1 MMGAWGK
8 YSNPPSKDSP
18 ELQEIKRLHYLWS
31 SANNTRVLPLTF
43 KGEASEELLDFFWEK
58 LWVDKQMRNPVP
70 EEWRL
75 KFPSREGWLAMTA
88 AQLQQI
94 AGQFGLSKSGTKLTL
109 YTKILDNILSNTPSN
124 LYLPLEQL
132 NERVP
137 IFPYSEDAE
146 KISKLYLDTE
156 ISYSNFSQILK
167 YTYFTPETFKEII
180 KWDEKFPDGIL
191 DADKDGSM
199 VFGRY
204 FPYYLLSNPH
214 FDLNLLL
221 LRDPAVLY
229 DRHRISA
236 GDNSLAKQL
245 VSGDNTLLKD
255 GDWVKDLLSNNQLLT
270 LELLTTIFADYFT
283 EDVRHSS
290 DFISDSGVKDGLK
303 RMVATKEEW
312 GESLV
317 SNPCFP
323 ESLIRFLVQ
332 TYPDLLEDALRNP
345 NLSSEFIM
353 EVWSD
358 LTFNQMAILIEHNHF
373 VPRVLIRS
381 LFGIKEDVPKF
392 DSTLTALYMGKWH
405 NSLISASQSERKRFE
420 LFNNALLQYHF
431 PLDILKDIRP
441 NTEDND
447 YLEYIEDTSGSLD
460 AEHLAKNPNPD
471 ILEYALDNFPVFLKG
486 GSPRYAIAQNPSLTK
501 RWWAD
506 MGNASTVSL
515 LENYYSDFD
524 ADDVA
529 KNPALTQDFIE
540 KYWQNGRDQNDK
552 SYTGLSNY
560 TSELTSN
567 LAFFPYD
574 PTPEWASGLFNWRF

>member
-1 MMGAWGK
+1 MTAWGK

-31 SANNTRVLPLTF
+31 GANDRIVLPLTF

-88 AQLQQI
+88 AQLKQI
-94 AGQFGLSKSGTKLTL
+94 AGQLGLSKSGTKLTL
-109 YTKILDNILSNTPSN
+109 YTKILGEMLDSTSAN

-137 IFPYSEDAE
+137 IFPYSEDAD

-156 ISYSNFSQILK
+156 IVDGANQMNAILK
-167 YTYFTPETFKEII
+167 HTYFTPETFKEII

-204 FPYYLLSNPH
+204 FPFHLLNNPH

-221 LRDPAVLY
+221 LRDPALLY

-245 VSGDNTLLKD
+245 VSGNNTLLGD
-255 GDWVKDLLSNNQLLT
+255 GNWAKNLLSNNQLLT

-283 EDVRHSS
+283 QDVRHSS
-290 DFISDSGVKDGLK
+290 DVISDRGIKDGLK
-303 RMVATKEEW
+303 KMVATNEAW

-345 NLSSEFIM
+345 TLSSEFIM
-353 EVWSD
+353 EVWGD
-358 LTFNQMAILIEHNHF
+358 LTFDQMDILIKHNHF
-373 VPRVLIRS
+373 VPRVLIR
-381 LFGIKEDVPKF
+381 D
-392 DSTLTALYMGKWH
+392 
-405 NSLISASQSERKRFE
+405 
-420 LFNNALLQYHF
+420 
-431 PLDILKDIRP
+431 
-441 NTEDND
+441 
-447 YLEYIEDTSGSLD
+447 
-460 AEHLAKNPNPD
+460 
-471 ILEYALDNFPVFLKG
+471 
-486 GSPRYAIAQNPSLTK
+486 
-501 RWWAD
+501 
-506 MGNASTVSL
+506 
-515 LENYYSDFD
+515 
-524 ADDVA
+524 
-529 KNPALTQDFIE
+529 
-540 KYWQNGRDQNDK
+540 
-552 SYTGLSNY
+552 
-560 TSELTSN
+560 
-567 LAFFPYD
+567 
-574 PTPEWASGLFNWRF
+574 

>member
-1 MMGAWGK
+1 MLV
-8 YSNPPSKDSP
+8 ST
-18 ELQEIKRLHYLWS
+18 
-31 SANNTRVLPLTF
+31 SA
-43 KGEASEELLDFFWEK
+43 
-58 LWVDKQMRNPVP
+58 
-70 EEWRL
+70 
-75 KFPSREGWLAMTA
+75 
-88 AQLQQI
+88 
-94 AGQFGLSKSGTKLTL
+94 
-109 YTKILDNILSNTPSN
+109 N

-137 IFPYSEDAE
+137 IFPYSEDAD

-156 ISYSNFSQILK
+156 LVAGANQMNQILK
-167 YTYFTPETFKEII
+167 HTYFTPETFKEII
-180 KWDEKFPDGIL
+180 KWDEKFPDGML
-191 DADKDGSM
+191 NADKDGSM

-204 FPYYLLSNPH
+204 FPYYLLNNPH

-245 VSGDNTLLKD
+245 VSGDNTLLGD
-255 GDWVKDLLSNNQLLT
+255 GSWVRNLLKNNQLLT
-270 LELLTTIFADYFT
+270 LELLKTLFADYFT
-283 EDVRHSS
+283 EDTE
-290 DFISDSGVKDGLK
+290 IGVQDGLK
-303 RMVATKEEW
+303 KMVATNRGW
-312 GESLV
+312 GEVLV

-323 ESLIRFLVQ
+323 QSLIRFLVQ
-332 TYPDLLEDALRNP
+332 TYPDLLEDALSNP
-345 NLSSEFIM
+345 TLSSDFIM

-358 LTFNQMAILIEHNHF
+358 LTFDQMDILIKHNHF

-405 NSLISASQSERKRFE
+405 NYIISASESERNRFQ
-420 LFNNALLQYHF
+420 LFTNLIRQYHF
-431 PLDILKDIRP
+431 PLDMLKDIRP

-447 YLEYIEDTSGSLD
+447 YLEYIGDKARSLD
-460 AEHLAKNPNPD
+460 AQNLAKNPNPE
-471 ILEYALDNFPVFLKG
+471 ILEYALDNFPVFLEG
-486 GSPRYAIAQNPSLTK
+486 SSPRYAIAQNPSLTK
-501 RWWAD
+501 I
-506 MGNASTVSL
+506 GEGTVSL
-515 LENYYSDFD
+515 LEKHYSDFD

-540 KYWQNGRDQNDK
+540 KYWENGHDPNNK

-560 TSELTSN
+560 TSDLTSN
-567 LAFFPYD
+567 PAFFPYD

>member
-1 MMGAWGK
+1 MTAWGK

-18 ELQEIKRLHYLWS
+18 QLQEIKRLHYLWS
-31 SANNTRVLPLTF
+31 EGGGRIVLPLTF
-43 KGEASEELLDFFWEK
+43 KGEASEELLDFLWEK
-58 LWVDKQMRNPVP
+58 SWVDKQMRNPVP

-88 AQLQQI
+88 AQLKQI
-94 AGQFGLSKSGTKLTL
+94 AGQLGLSKSGTKLTL
-109 YTKILDNILSNTPSN
+109 YTKILEYMLNNTPSN

-156 ISYSNFSQILK
+156 IAYQNFSQILK

-191 DADKDGSM
+191 DADKDASM

-204 FPYYLLSNPH
+204 FPYYLLTNPH

-245 VSGDNTLLKD
+245 VSGNNTLLGD
-255 GDWVKDLLSNNQLLT
+255 GTWAKNLLSNNQLLT
-270 LELLTTIFADYFT
+270 LELLITIFADYFT
-283 EDVRHSS
+283 TDVVESR
-290 DFISDSGVKDGLK
+290 FPTISDRGVKDGLK
-303 RMVATKEEW
+303 RMVATNEAW
-312 GESLV
+312 GEALV
-317 SNPCFP
+317 GNPCFP
-323 ESLIRFLVQ
+323 ESLIQFLVQ
-332 TYPDLLEDALRNP
+332 TYPDLLEDALQNP
-345 NLSSEFIM
+345 NLSSDFIM

-358 LTFNQMAILIEHNHF
+358 LTFDQMDVLLTHNHF

-405 NSLISASQSERKRFE
+405 NYIISGSEGERNRFQ
-420 LFNNALLQYHF
+420 LFDKVLRQYHL
-431 PLDILKDIRP
+431 PLDMLKDIRP

-447 YLEYIEDTSGSLD
+447 YLQYIGDKVNLD
-460 AEHLAKNPNPD
+460 ADILAKNPNPE
-471 ILEYALDNFPVFLKG
+471 ILEYALDNFPVFLEG

-501 RWWAD
+501 ILID

-515 LENYYSDFD
+515 LEKHYPDFD

-529 KNPALTQDFIE
+529 KNPALTKGFIE
-540 KYWQNGRDQNDK
+540 KYWQNGRTPNDK
-552 SYTGLSNY
+552 TYTGLSNHL
-560 TSELTSN
+560 SDLTSN
-567 LAFFPYD
+567 PAFFPYD

>member
-1 MMGAWGK
+1 MTAWGQ

-31 SANNTRVLPLTF
+31 GANDRIVLPLTF
-43 KGEASEELLDFFWEK
+43 KGEASEELLDFLWEK

-88 AQLQQI
+88 AQLKQI
-94 AGQFGLSKSGTKLTL
+94 AGQLGLSKSGTKLTL
-109 YTKILDNILSNTPSN
+109 YTKILEYMLDNTSAN

-156 ISYSNFSQILK
+156 IVEGANQMNAILK
-167 YTYFTPETFKEII
+167 HTYFTPETFKEII

-204 FPYYLLSNPH
+204 FPYYLLNNPH

-221 LRDPAVLY
+221 LRDPALLY

-245 VSGDNTLLKD
+245 VSGNNTLLGD
-255 GDWVKDLLSNNQLLT
+255 GTWAKNLLSNNQLLT

-283 EDVRHSS
+283 QDVRHSS
-290 DFISDSGVKDGLK
+290 DVISDRGIKDGLK
-303 RMVATKEEW
+303 KMVATNEAW

-345 NLSSEFIM
+345 TLSSEFIM

-358 LTFNQMAILIEHNHF
+358 LTFDQMDILIKHNHF

-392 DSTLTALYMGKWH
+392 DSTLTAWYMGKWH
-405 NSLISASQSERKRFE
+405 NYIISASESERNRFQ
-420 LFNNALLQYHF
+420 LFTNLLRQYHF
-431 PLDILKDIRP
+431 PLDMLKDIRP

-447 YLEYIEDTSGSLD
+447 YLEYIGDKARSLD
-460 AEHLAKNPNPD
+460 AEQLAKNPNPE

-501 RWWAD
+501 ILTDR
-506 MGNASTVSL
+506 GNASTVSL
-515 LENYYSDFD
+515 LENYYSAFD

-540 KYWQNGRDQNDK
+540 KYWQNGRDSMGV

-560 TSELTSN
+560 TSDLTSN
-567 LAFFPYD
+567 PAFFPYD

>member
-1 MMGAWGK
+1 MTAWGQ

-31 SANNTRVLPLTF
+31 GANDRIVLPLTF

-58 LWVDKQMRNPVP
+58 LWVEKPMRNPVP

-88 AQLQQI
+88 AQLKEI
-94 AGQFGLSKSGTKLTL
+94 AGQLGLSKSGTKLKI
-109 YTKILDNILSNTPSN
+109 YTSILSYMLKSLPSN
-124 LYLPLEQL
+124 IYLPLEQL
-132 NERVP
+132 NQRVP
-137 IFPYSEDAE
+137 IFPYAEDANN
-146 KISKLYLDTE
+146 ISKLYLDTQTSPSDMIE
-156 ISYSNFSQILK
+156 ILRN
-167 YTYFTPETFKEII
+167 TYFTPETFKEII
-180 KWDEKFPDGIL
+180 KWDEKFPDGML

-204 FPYYLLSNPH
+204 FPYYLLKNPH

-245 VSGDNTLLKD
+245 VSGDNTLLAD
-255 GDWVKDLLSNNQLLT
+255 GNWEKNFLRNNQLLT

-283 EDVRHSS
+283 QDVRHSS
-290 DFISDSGVKDGLK
+290 DVISDRGIKDGLK
-303 RMVATKEEW
+303 KMVATNEAW

-353 EVWSD
+353 EVWSN
-358 LTFNQMAILIEHNHF
+358 LTFDQMDILITHNHF

-405 NSLISASQSERKRFE
+405 NYIISASESERNRFQ
-420 LFNNALLQYHF
+420 LFTNLLRQYHF
-431 PLDILKDIRP
+431 PLDMLKDIRP

-447 YLEYIEDTSGSLD
+447 YLEYIGDKARSLD
-460 AEHLAKNPNPD
+460 AEHLAKNPNPE

-486 GSPRYAIAQNPSLTK
+486 GSPRYAIAQNPSLSI
-501 RWWAD
+501 A
-506 MGNASTVSL
+506 V
-515 LENYYSDFD
+515 LEKHYSDFD

-540 KYWQNGRDQNDK
+540 KYWQDGEVATK
-552 SYTGLSNY
+552 GLSNY
-560 TSELTSN
+560 TSDLTSN
-567 LAFFPYD
+567 PAFFPYD